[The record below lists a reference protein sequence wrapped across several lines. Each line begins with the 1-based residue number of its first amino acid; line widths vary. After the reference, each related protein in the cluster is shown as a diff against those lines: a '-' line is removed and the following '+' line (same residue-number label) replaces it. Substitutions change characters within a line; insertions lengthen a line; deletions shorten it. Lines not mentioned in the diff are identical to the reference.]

1 MLTVLSSAGI
11 PLSLLD
17 DSVSLEEDEDFF
29 DDEELLELSSLF
41 SLISS
46 SSLSLCVFGSDA
58 VSMLP
63 TEQSPSI
70 SVCIFALS
78 AFSSVSSMFVFFFA
92 CRCFP
97 WQRCIVSGFGVIL
110 PVHGALFC
118 CVFSVRCCGGVVNGL

>member
-1 MLTVLSSAGI
+1 MLTA
-11 PLSLLD
+11 LSLVD
-17 DSVSLEEDEDFF
+17 DSVLLEEDEDFF

-78 AFSSVSSMFVFFFA
+78 AFSSVSSVFVVFFV
-92 CRCFP
+92 CRRFR
-97 WQRCIVSGFGVIL
+97 WQRCVVGISGVIL
-110 PVHGALFC
+110 CVHGALSC
-118 CVFSVRCCGGVVNGL
+118 CVCSVHCRSVVVNGLP